1 MKINFLNS
9 YIYHRS
15 FSYVIIISISRSEV
29 NQMGLTVR
37 EILKASTFSDY
48 ELLAGR
54 EGLDKQVQGVAIQ
67 DAPDALK
74 WTKGGS
80 LL

>member
-1 MKINFLNS
+1 
-9 YIYHRS
+9 
-15 FSYVIIISISRSEV
+15 
-29 NQMGLTVR
+29 MGLTVR